1 MASIHRRTNK
11 DGTQVWRIA
20 YRQDG
25 KLRWTPTIATG
36 EGAVEMKGLIEKLGP
51 EAALAILTRRTGRAT
66 TDKPLLRDYLTKHL
80 AALEAHATPGTVAD
94 YKRMADRTWLPRLGN
109 LPVDAITRDD
119 VVGWVAWQRKQE
131 THRSQR
137 ARERAAR
144 EDRPEPPVVTYS
156 PKSIENAQR
165 FLSTVLEAAK
175 VEYSLPANPAK
186 GVRLPSD
193 HERAERVFLEPDE
206 FTAIYDH
213 IPDYWKP
220 LVATMYGTGMR
231 WGEATALQAGDIQI
245 NGPTGVITVSRSW
258 KKGAIGVYL
267 GSPKSKRGRRTITI
281 AEPLTSLLREH
292 MRGLAAD
299 DLVFTGK
306 EGGRVQSQHFH
317 PRVWRRAVSASG
329 ISKRPDLHSL
339 RHSHAS
345 ALILGGVPLTVVQRR
360 LGHESVTT
368 TSDIYGH
375 LTPDAYAGAAAVSG
389 ASLAGALPQIEA

>member
-51 EAALAILTRRTGRAT
+51 EAALAILRRRTGRAT

-80 AALEAHATPGTVAD
+80 ASLEAHATPGTVAD

-119 VVGWVAWQRKQE
+119 VVDWVAWQRKQE

-144 EDRPEPPVVTYS
+144 EDRPEPPAATYS

-258 KKGAIGVYL
+258 KKGATGVYL

-389 ASLAGALPQIEA
+389 ASLAGALPQIES